1 MHRDPTLRKRNALVI
16 PGVLLVL
23 VCLAGIVYAQG
34 LRSDDVECE
43 DGRMVVFAGDCRS
56 ATLLLT
62 IPLALGLLLVILGAR
77 LRGTGTCH
85 LGHGTIA
92 TTGLAILLALVVLPL
107 LAAGALMAM
116 EDPDQPYVMTYQ
128 DIEFGQARV
137 LAGVGL
143 AMTLLLVP
151 YLALYIGT
159 ARPRACCRD
168 KGCFE
173 PCFCDE
179 DTLPPDPAF
188 PPGLEAPRPASQVLP
203 PPPPRGET
211 AQVTT
216 TAWTGPPK
224 RDPTAVAAAPPVR
237 DAGTAAPLPPAPKEE
252 PPRRLEHDIWP
263 ETHRHDSTF
272 DQPPAPA
279 APAAAT
285 PAPLEP
291 EPGPPAATSGEE
303 PAKAK
308 HKKAPAKKGR
318 KVAGTKK
325 KR

>member
-23 VCLAGIVYAQG
+23 VCLAGIAYAQG

-56 ATLLLT
+56 ATLLLI
-62 IPLALGLLLVILGAR
+62 IPLAIGLLLVILGAR
-77 LRGTGTCH
+77 LRGQGTCH
-85 LGHGTIA
+85 LGHGTVA
-92 TTGLAILLALVVLPL
+92 TTGLAILVALVVLPL
-107 LAAGALMAM
+107 LAAGALMAI
-116 EDPDQPYVMTYQ
+116 EDPDSPYVMTYQ

-151 YLALYIGT
+151 YLALYLGT

-188 PPGLEAPRPASQVLP
+188 PQAVAPALPAAPLP

-216 TAWTGPPK
+216 TAWTGPK
-224 RDPTAVAAAPPVR
+224 RDVQPQPP
-237 DAGTAAPLPPAPKEE
+237 ASPAPAPKES
-252 PPRRLEHDIWP
+252 PSKPLVHDAWP
-263 ETHRHDSTF
+263 ETHAHDATF
-272 DQPPAPA
+272 DQPRTPEVAPA
-279 APAAAT
+279 AEPGPVAT
-285 PAPLEP
+285 PAEA
-291 EPGPPAATSGEE
+291 EGGK
-303 PAKAK
+303 AKAK
-308 HKKAPAKKGR
+308 KPAAKKVR